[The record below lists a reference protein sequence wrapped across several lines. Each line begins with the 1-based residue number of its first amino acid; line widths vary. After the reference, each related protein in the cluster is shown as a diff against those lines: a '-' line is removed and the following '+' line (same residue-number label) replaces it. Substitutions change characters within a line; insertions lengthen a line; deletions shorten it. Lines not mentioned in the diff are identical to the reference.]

1 MKKRV
6 VYNHPFFIM
15 IIVCSLNDLI
25 DVCDS
30 IKPKYLI
37 SVIDPGYEPETP
49 KTAYKHLK
57 LGFDDIEK
65 ISPDN
70 HIFRTNTE
78 EIPQLPPN
86 HEHIESIS
94 QFTNTWDV
102 NEDIVIHCWC
112 GVSRSMATATYLM
125 CKKNLDNIENNIKYI
140 RSIAPH
146 ANPNK
151 LLIKLF
157 EENLGTNGEIA
168 KSYEKYP
175 YTKTYDCSS
184 NFAPITLFKYEEMIN
199 Y

>member
-1 MKKRV
+1 
-6 VYNHPFFIM
+6 M
-15 IIVCSLNDLI
+15 IIVCSLSDLV
-25 DVCDS
+25 DVCES

-49 KTAYKHLK
+49 KFVQKHLK
-57 LGFDDIEK
+57 LGFDDIIK
-65 ISPDN
+65 ISSDN
-70 HIFRTNTE
+70 NIFRLNTK

-86 HEHIESIS
+86 HFHIDSIT
-94 QFTNTWDV
+94 QFTNTWNV
-102 NEDIVIHCWC
+102 KEDIVIHCWC
-112 GVSRSMATATYLM
+112 GVSRSMATAIYLM
-125 CKKNLDNIENNIKYI
+125 CKKNMDDIDKNIKYI

-168 KSYEKYP
+168 KSLEKYP

-184 NFAPITLFKYEEMIN
+184 NFAPITLFKYEEMIDF
-199 Y
+199 